1 MEHSSERFLSA
12 LSYTI
17 FVAVCS
23 CPKVEKKDLQ
33 TCMAEKPS
41 ECETFRYALF
51 QCRKGQLDARTRI
64 QGNKGY

>member
-1 MEHSSERFLSA
+1 
-12 LSYTI
+12 
-17 FVAVCS
+17 
-23 CPKVEKKDLQ
+23 
-33 TCMAEKPS
+33 MAEKPP